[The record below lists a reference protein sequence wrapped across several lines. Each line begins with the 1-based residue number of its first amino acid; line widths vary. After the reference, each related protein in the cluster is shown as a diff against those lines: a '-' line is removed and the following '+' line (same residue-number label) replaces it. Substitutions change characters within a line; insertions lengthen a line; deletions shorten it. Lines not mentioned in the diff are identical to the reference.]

1 VSDLDRFTR
10 VLDWNLLKYF
20 VQIAQSGG
28 IGAAA
33 DRLHL
38 SQPSVSAALRR
49 LEDHLGVALCVRTR
63 KGIQLTAAGQALLKE
78 CDHIVARLA
87 AAPAEL
93 RAIVGDV
100 GGSVLLKTISHVLSP
115 ALDAGVVA
123 FKSRYPHVELVLET
137 GPCEI
142 IVESLLSGDV
152 AVAVGFDDALRPEL
166 RHVTLMQE
174 RQQLYCGPTHKL
186 YGQTVTDPSTLA
198 FEPFVAFSD
207 GEPPAL
213 RAFRERYGLGQR
225 LSGHADSV
233 FEASWL
239 ISLGI
244 GIGALPEP
252 MAKAI
257 APTLSPLLPPHL
269 APMLDIHL
277 MWRPD
282 LQSRGALLLI
292 DTVIEQL
299 DAQGRALNS
308 PSL

>member
-1 VSDLDRFTR
+1 VNGLDRFTR

-33 DRLHL
+33 DSLHL

-49 LEDHLGVALCVRTR
+49 LEDHFGVVLCVRTR
-63 KGIQLTAAGQALLKE
+63 KGVQLTAAGEALLKE
-78 CDHIVARLA
+78 CDHIVGRLA

-93 RAIVGDV
+93 RAIVGDL

-123 FKSRYPHVELVLET
+123 FKARYPHVELVLET
-137 GPCEI
+137 APCEL
-142 IVESLLSGDV
+142 IVESLLSGEV

-166 RHVTLMQE
+166 RHVALMRE
-174 RQQLYCGPTHKL
+174 RQQLYCGPTHRL
-186 YGQTVTDPSTLA
+186 FGQTITDPSSLA
-198 FEPFVAFSD
+198 QEPFVAFSD
-207 GEPPAL
+207 GEPPGL
-213 RAFRERYGLGQR
+213 RVFRERHGLGQR
-225 LSGHADSV
+225 ISGNADSV

-252 MAKAI
+252 MAKAF
-257 APTLSPLLPPHL
+257 APTLWPLLPPDL
-269 APMLDIHL
+269 APALDIHL

-282 LQSRGALLLI
+282 LQSRAALRLI

-299 DAQGRALNS
+299 GTTANS
-308 PSL
+308 PQ